1 MLHLVLPLE
10 IECIYC
16 AYFVKFAKEGYF
28 NHNPLKPLSL
38 STLHWNSILHLWD
51 LPEETELGVQI
62 YLGSVGTSLDIVTA
76 RCPIAAQLPGI
87 FPQPTVQSLPASAY
101 KDLDGKLEMRAI
113 SLSHCLEILKC
124 PDIQ

>member
-10 IECIYC
+10 IECIYY

-28 NHNPLKPLSL
+28 NHNPLSLLSAG
-38 STLHWNSILHLWD
+38 ILFCKHFGD
-51 LPEETELGVQI
+51 LPEETELKVQMC
-62 YLGSVGTSLDIVTA
+62 LCSVGTSLDIVTDS
-76 RCPIAAQLPGI
+76 CPIGAQLPVI
-87 FPQPTVQSLPASAY
+87 FPQPTVQSRPTSGC
-101 KDLDGKLEMRAI
+101 KDLDGKLIVRAI